1 MTTALHPRAELT
13 DAAAR
18 AVLYSVLA
26 NGFAL
31 PTAGRLT
38 LLAETLIPAALLLE
52 VRQDMGEMLHELAA
66 DLPDLGSARDDH
78 MALFPPITS
87 QDAPGYE
94 TAYRGDGIFQQ
105 SALLADIAGFY
116 RAQGL
121 RAGGSERERPDHIT
135 VELEFMAVL
144 ARKQLGA
151 LRENRLEDAAI
162 CADMADLFLRDHLA
176 CWAPAFGRRT
186 ALVMSSPWYRA
197 LGNLLATWIEAD
209 AAAAAVVPVEVVED
223 PLPQEPPDDGMCG
236 PCPVPTGGVT

>member
-31 PTAGRLT
+31 PTSGRLT

-52 VRQDMGEMLHELAA
+52 VGQEMREMLHDLAG
-66 DLPDLGSARDDH
+66 DLPDLHSARDDH

-105 SALLADIAGFY
+105 SVLLADIAGFY

-151 LRENRLEDAAI
+151 LRENRFEDAAI

-186 ALVMSSPWYRA
+186 ALVMSSPWYRT
-197 LGNLLATWIEAD
+197 LGTLLAAWVEAD
-209 AAAAAVVPVEVVED
+209 AMAAGVAPAEVVED

-236 PCPVPTGGVT
+236 PCPVPGGGAV